1 MQIRLSRTYCSRPW
15 RQFIK
20 EDRRQRAH
28 PLRFLEQILRQ
39 LKRHGIVQSR
49 RGKLG
54 GFDLL
59 MPANRIKFAQIL
71 RILDGPLAPLPC
83 LSRNSYR
90 RCADCPNEDTCEV
103 RRVFAKMTDSIRE
116 VLECTTIDDAI
127 RAVSGAGSALKDPA
141 ARTSIL

>member
-71 RILDGPLAPLPC
+71 RILDGPL
-83 LSRNSYR
+83 R
-90 RCADCPNEDTCEV
+90 RFLV
-103 RRVFAKMTDSIRE
+103 
-116 VLECTTIDDAI
+116 
-127 RAVSGAGSALKDPA
+127 
-141 ARTSIL
+141 